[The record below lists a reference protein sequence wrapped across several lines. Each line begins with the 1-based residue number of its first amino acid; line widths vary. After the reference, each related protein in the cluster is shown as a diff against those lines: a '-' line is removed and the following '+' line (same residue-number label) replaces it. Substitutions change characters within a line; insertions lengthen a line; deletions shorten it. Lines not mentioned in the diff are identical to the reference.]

1 MFDAA
6 HAVREDH
13 SSQGGFIAFIT
24 PDTVFHE
31 ETSYHVVD
39 WRSFKLPR
47 VARSSLSAEAQAAG
61 QTSDA
66 NEYIARFWSCIMN
79 PNMDLRDRLQEK
91 SSLYPTLI
99 TDAKALT
106 IHSTRNPPQ
115 PAPQLTK
122 EHTWKSG

>member
-66 NEYIARFWSCIMN
+66 QR
-79 PNMDLRDRLQEK
+79 
-91 SSLYPTLI
+91 
-99 TDAKALT
+99 
-106 IHSTRNPPQ
+106 IHSSILVLHHEPQHGPP
-115 PAPQLTK
+115 
-122 EHTWKSG
+122 